1 MPQQPAREQIP
12 GPARLA
18 CPAECRADRP
28 RWVHHDRLL
37 DVETDPDAIVELFET
52 AVTWAELEYPED
64 TTIPPARWVEFAEK
78 HRWRDPERALRIFT
92 LAADA
97 ALRGTRAGA
106 PVAVLGNAVG
116 MSAGVG
122 AGLGSGLG
130 SGPGSGDGI
139 CPTLVPATPPR
150 HLRVAP

>member
-1 MPQQPAREQIP
+1 VPEQPAREQIP
-12 GPARLA
+12 APARLA
-18 CPAECRADRP
+18 CPAECRADHPWRT
-28 RWVHHDRLL
+28 HHDRLI

-64 TTIPPARWVEFAEK
+64 STIPPARWVEFAEK

-97 ALRGTRAGA
+97 ALRGTRTAA
-106 PVAVLGNAVG
+106 PAAALGRAVG
-116 MSAGVG
+116 MTAGM
-122 AGLGSGLG
+122 AG
-130 SGPGSGDGI
+130 GDGI